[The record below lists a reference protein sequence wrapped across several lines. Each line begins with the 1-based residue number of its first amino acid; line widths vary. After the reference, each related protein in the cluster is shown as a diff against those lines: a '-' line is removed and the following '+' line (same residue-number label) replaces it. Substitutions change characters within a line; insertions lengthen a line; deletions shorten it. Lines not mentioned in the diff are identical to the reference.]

1 MKLKDLIP
9 LKSKITVYVPATVD
23 VNKEIDNSA
32 QVERVAR
39 LLSECFG
46 GATASP
52 VRGYWVAENGALVA
66 EKTTMVFA
74 FCDTAAAEKY
84 IDDVVTLCNELKHEM
99 GQAACTSSKEIVKQS
114 GRRGLLPAG
123 LGLQERS

>member
-9 LKSKITVYVPATVD
+9 MKSKITVYVPATVD

-52 VRGYWVAENGALVA
+52 VRGYWVAE
-66 EKTTMVFA
+66 KTTMVFA
-74 FCDTAAAEKY
+74 YCDTAAAEKY

-99 GQAACTSSKEIVKQS
+99 GQEAVALEYNGSMYFI
-114 GRRGLLPAG
+114 
-123 LGLQERS
+123 